1 MVQVQVRMPEKLVE
15 EIDKWIEEG
24 RFSSRSE
31 AIKMVIAMYQESEK
45 TKAFYNML
53 MQRSREAKERPETL
67 RRLT

>member
-15 EIDKWIEEG
+15 TIDKWIEEG

>member
-15 EIDKWIEEG
+15 AIDKWIEEG

>member
-1 MVQVQVRMPEKLVE
+1 MVLVQVRMPEKLVE
-15 EIDKWIEEG
+15 AIDKWIEEG

-53 MQRSREAKERPETL
+53 MQRSSEAKERPETL